1 MSGIGLVAVAASLL
15 LLTQSQVAVAAASEG
30 ASCPA
35 VSDTAELTVAEVPEG
50 TSATGCDLV
59 GQVVR
64 VDGVGVVIPRPGVG
78 VAVSAVTVDGSA
90 PELTVEVSESGV
102 ISYGSEHAEDAS
114 TTDEPPAGEQPPA
127 TDESS
132 TEAAAAALGQCE
144 DYSYDTKSYVEWG
157 TYNWYVGD
165 GGMPGA
171 LTKSEAATAF
181 ADAINNIT
189 GSYNTCGLDDEVGAS
204 ASYKGTHT
212 YESDVDSNGN
222 CTDYDDVSTWDA
234 GNLDTGTLA
243 ITCAWYWPVT
253 FDLFEADVRYNTNDY
268 DFTNNVT
275 SSCSDKY
282 DLRGVGTHEAGH
294 VFGLD
299 HVEGSS
305 HSNLTMYP
313 KLGECT
319 EKWRTLGYG
328 DVRGLRS
335 LY

>member
-1 MSGIGLVAVAASLL
+1 MPGVGRAVVAASLL
-15 LLTQSQVAVAAASEG
+15 LLTQGQVAVATASE
-30 ASCPA
+30 ATSCPSA
-35 VSDTAELTVAEVPEG
+35 TGTTELTVSDVPEG
-50 TSATGCDLV
+50 TSATDCGLV

-64 VDGVGVVIPRPGVG
+64 LDGVGVVIPRPGVG
-78 VAVSAVTVDGSA
+78 VALSAVTVDGSA

-102 ISYGSEHAEDAS
+102 ISYGSEQAGDAS
-114 TTDEPPAGEQPPA
+114 TTEED
-127 TDESS
+127 S
-132 TEAAAAALGQCE
+132 TEALTAALGQCE
-144 DYSYDTKSYVEWG
+144 DISYDTKSYAEWG

-181 ADAINNIT
+181 TDAINNIT

-234 GNLDTGTLA
+234 GNLDTGSLA
-243 ITCAWYWPVT
+243 ITCVWYWPVT
-253 FDLFEADVRYNTNDY
+253 LDLFEADVRYNTNDY
-268 DFTNNVT
+268 NFTDNVT

-299 HVEGSS
+299 HVEGAD